1 MKRADA
7 QAELDRMF
15 AVEALAGTTV
25 RWPSMIEVIFSREL
39 KRYSLL
45 VCGPYLSPR
54 RRRDP
59 PRRLCQL
66 SPVLRIWESG
76 VQVTRQ
82 RRVQLTRQRSRT
94 ERWEYRE
101 HFSATNT
108 HDAAMMLWRETKGKP
123 EVRLRVL
130 RRLQA
135 VNEWLEARAPR

>member
-7 QAELDRMF
+7 QVELDRML
-15 AVEALAGTTV
+15 AVEALAGAPAK
-25 RWPSMIEVIFSREL
+25 WPPMASILFAHEL

-45 VCGPYLSPR
+45 VAGPYPYPR
-54 RRRDP
+54 RRHDP
-59 PRRLCQL
+59 PRRLYQL
-66 SPVLRIWESG
+66 SPVLRIWENG
-76 VQVTRQ
+76 IHV
-82 RRVQLTRQRSRT
+82 TRQRSRT

-108 HDAAMMLWRETKGKP
+108 HDAAMMLWRETMGKP